1 MNNKL
6 TVLASDDELTIVLVE
21 PEVADMPNSVIIH
34 WPSEATVSSPQ
45 GFPELASGIV
55 KLFAGA
61 ATKLAS
67 IKARRRL

>member
-1 MNNKL
+1 
-6 TVLASDDELTIVLVE
+6 
-21 PEVADMPNSVIIH
+21 MPNSIIIH
-34 WPSEATVSSPQ
+34 WPNEPTASSPQ

>member
-6 TVLASDDELTIVLVE
+6 TVLAADDELTIVLVE
-21 PEVADMPNSVIIH
+21 PEVADMLASVIIH

-45 GFPELASGIV
+45 GFPEFASSIV

-61 ATKLAS
+61 STKLAA